1 MSSILHVAETLE
13 RMEPDVSAGRWDRVE
28 TSGREACLR
37 LAGPAAVKQI
47 DAVSLR
53 GYQSELRTGLE
64 RAVKSAREVGAIA
77 IYFEY
82 DLDNDWEGQ
91 FFLCGE
97 YVPQL
102 ELETADGGE
111 DWASDW
117 LEALPGPS
125 QGELARVYA
134 SQGGFAE
141 TPEQAGRTA
150 FLVART
156 VATFGRA
163 AEGLDTQRLAL
174 CVAYHDQSGIMRI
187 REMPAERLRS

>member
-1 MSSILHVAETLE
+1 MSSIVELAEILE
-13 RMEPDVSAGRWDRVE
+13 RMEPDVRAARWDRVE
-28 TSGREACLR
+28 TQGRDACVR
-37 LAGPAAVKQI
+37 LAGPAAAKQI
-47 DAVSLR
+47 EAVSLQR
-53 GYQSELRTGLE
+53 FKSELRRGLE
-64 RAVKSAREVGAIA
+64 RAVKSARELGAIA

-117 LEALPGPS
+117 MEAIPGPV
-125 QGELARVYA
+125 QRELTRIYA
-134 SQGGFAE
+134 PQGGFAE

-150 FLVART
+150 FLIGRT
-156 VATFGRA
+156 VAAFGRA
-163 AEGLDTQRLAL
+163 IEGLDTQGLAV
-174 CVAYHDQSGIMRI
+174 CMAYHDQSGILRI
-187 REMPAERLRS
+187 RERPAAALRS